1 LDGIWSVNWHRTQS
15 RYEAPYDGNSHFS
28 LNINDY
34 LDTSAPAPLARH
46 LPTARVTVLTEKY

>member
-1 LDGIWSVNWHRTQS
+1 MAFGQS
-15 RYEAPYDGNSHFS
+15 IGTARRAVMKPPYDGNSHFS

-46 LPTARVTVLTEKY
+46 LLTARVTVLTEKY